1 MPAWIKMRTTLSADG
16 RVRTL
21 ARVLTRS
28 RAEVIGHLY
37 NLWCIADEQTTDGL
51 LAHWTIEEVDEE
63 TTAGFAQAMIDID
76 WLKVVDGGLQIPR
89 FEDHNGSS
97 AKKRAVDAS
106 RQARKR
112 KAVEAPSSPATE
124 VKADDSKLSW
134 YPVLTD
140 LGLDMN
146 QAIQLVR
153 KVYEQYDE
161 LGAKQC
167 LDAMISK
174 SQEARTPKAYIRAI
188 VKKMYGL

>member
-1 MPAWIKMRTTLSADG
+1 M
-16 RVRTL
+16 RTL

-112 KAVEAPSSPATE
+112 KAAEAPSRPATE

-167 LDAMISK
+167 LEAVIER
-174 SQEARTPKAYIRAI
+174 SQKAKTPQAYIRKI
-188 VKKMYGL
+188 VKNMYGL

>member
-63 TTAGFAQAMIDID
+63 TTAGFAKAMIDID

-112 KAVEAPSSPATE
+112 KAAEAPSRPATE
-124 VKADDSKLSW
+124 AKADDSKLSW

-153 KVYEQYDE
+153 RVYEQYDE
-161 LGAKQC
+161 LGARQC
-167 LDAMISK
+167 L
-174 SQEARTPKAYIRAI
+174 EAVIERSRKAKTPQAYIRKI
-188 VKKMYGL
+188 VKNMYGL

>member
-112 KAVEAPSSPATE
+112 KGVEAPSRPATE

-153 KVYEQYDE
+153 RVYEQYDE
-161 LGAKQC
+161 LGARQC
-167 LDAMISK
+167 L
-174 SQEARTPKAYIRAI
+174 EAVIERSRKAKTPQAYIRKI
-188 VKKMYGL
+188 VKNMYGL

>member
-1 MPAWIKMRTTLSADG
+1 M
-16 RVRTL
+16 RTL

-76 WLKVVDGGLQIPR
+76 WLKVVEGGLQIPR

-112 KAVEAPSSPATE
+112 KAAEAPSRPATE
-124 VKADDSKLSW
+124 EKADDSKLSW

-174 SQEARTPKAYIRAI
+174 SKEARTPKAYIRAI

>member
-51 LAHWTIEEVDEE
+51 LAHWTTEEVDEE

-106 RQARKR
+106 RQAKKR
-112 KAVEAPSSPATE
+112 KGVEAPSRPATE
-124 VKADDSKLSW
+124 TRADDSKLGW

-167 LDAMISK
+167 LNAMIERSRK
-174 SQEARTPKAYIRAI
+174 AKTPQAYIRKI
-188 VKKMYGL
+188 IKNMYGL

>member
-1 MPAWIKMRTTLSADG
+1 M
-16 RVRTL
+16 RTL

-63 TTAGFAQAMIDID
+63 TTPGFAQAMIDID

-112 KAVEAPSSPATE
+112 KGVEAPSRPATE
-124 VKADDSKLSW
+124 EKADDSKLSW

-146 QAIQLVR
+146 QAIQLVK

-174 SQEARTPKAYIRAI
+174 SREARTPKAYIRAI